1 MRDLSRISLLT
12 SWKPG
17 GVGRQGIRASSSSAR
32 SAAHNKAHMLPV
44 SSAYAYAESGLHW
57 KQADSWMLS
66 TISHLQVVSH
76 LQAMS
81 ALL

>member
-1 MRDLSRISLLT
+1 
-12 SWKPG
+12 
-17 GVGRQGIRASSSSAR
+17 
-32 SAAHNKAHMLPV
+32 MLPV